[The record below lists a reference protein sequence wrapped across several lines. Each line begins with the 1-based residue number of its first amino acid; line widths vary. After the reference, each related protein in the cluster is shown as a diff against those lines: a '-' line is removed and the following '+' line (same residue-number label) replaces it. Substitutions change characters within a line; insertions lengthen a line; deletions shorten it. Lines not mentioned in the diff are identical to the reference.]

1 MVFRGGNGISLLG
14 ITYYAIVDID
24 GKYVMVEMLLSAA
37 PFGDVSHTRE
47 NILRVS
53 KQHFA
58 RYGVGE
64 YESAISALS
73 AKIVVH
79 KDSVLDSVH
88 MKVTDNAA
96 NIKKA
101 FSFFDGGFCFL
112 HTLELVVQ
120 GFMAD
125 DAVSP
130 WFEKIQGICRHLKI
144 SMSGWLCFVELCEP
158 HGLNCTK
165 PPIGGRTRW
174 GGHYLQVL
182 WHTEREIPMSEYYA
196 EGPKAAIGP
205 LAFCFV
211 CVRIC
216 VCVVTALSM

>member
-53 KQHFA
+53 KQHLA

-73 AKIVVH
+73 TKIVVH

-165 PPIGGRTRW
+165 PPIGGKTRW

-182 WHTEREIPMSEYYA
+182 WHTEREI
-196 EGPKAAIGP
+196 
-205 LAFCFV
+205 
-211 CVRIC
+211 VRIC

>member
-37 PFGDVSHTRE
+37 PFGDVSHTGE

-79 KDSVLDSVH
+79 KDSVLS
-88 MKVTDNAA
+88 A
-96 NIKKA
+96 NIGH
-101 FSFFDGGFCFL
+101 FCLVCQDCGSQGLSFGFGS
-112 HTLELVVQ
+112 HE
-120 GFMAD
+120 
-125 DAVSP
+125 S
-130 WFEKIQGICRHLKI
+130 H
-144 SMSGWLCFVELCEP
+144 
-158 HGLNCTK
+158 
-165 PPIGGRTRW
+165 
-174 GGHYLQVL
+174 
-182 WHTEREIPMSEYYA
+182 
-196 EGPKAAIGP
+196 
-205 LAFCFV
+205 
-211 CVRIC
+211 
-216 VCVVTALSM
+216 